1 MRGMRRMLALVGV
14 LALAAGC
21 GGEGSGSGAEE
32 GGGGR
37 LSIATGGTSGV
48 YFVYGGG
55 LAKVI
60 SSNLEGYRA
69 TAETTSASVD
79 NLILIKDGGS
89 DIAFTLADTAL
100 DAVEGREAFKEKV
113 PMRVLAQ
120 IYDNY
125 TQVVAKAGSGIKT
138 IEDLK
143 GKRVS
148 VGAPNS
154 GTEVIADRI
163 FEAAEID
170 PKGGIKRQGLGVDE
184 SVQAMK
190 DGSID
195 AFFWS
200 GGLPTGAITDLVTS
214 DKITLLDTTVYTDKL
229 VQKYGEVYRDE
240 TIPKGTYK
248 GVEQGRPDDRGPELP
263 RGVGEDG
270 REARLR
276 PHQAPVRPEGRPGG
290 GPPGGE
296 EPRPEAGRRGDRADR
311 APPRVRSATSTRKVP
326 RPLAVLALAGALLA
340 AGCGGREVVVRD
352 DGGHVLVK
360 AALPGVGALRARVP
374 PLLLPRRGARA
385 VPRRRRGLPHG
396 RGRVA
401 ERGGA
406 RLLRDRRR
414 QDARALD
421 GARARAARATST
433 ACR

>member
-1 MRGMRRMLALVGV
+1 MREENVMRGFRRMLALLGV
-14 LALAAGC
+14 VALAAGC

-60 SSNLEGYRA
+60 SSNMDGYKA

-100 DAVEGREAFKEKV
+100 DAVEGREAFKEPV

-125 TQVVAKAGSGIKT
+125 TQVVVKAGSDIKS

-154 GTEVIADRI
+154 GTEVIADRLL
-163 FEAAEID
+163 EAAGID
-170 PKGGIKRQGLGVDE
+170 PKGAIKRQGLGVEE

-214 DKITLLDTTVYTDKL
+214 DKIRLLDTTVYTDKL
-229 VQKYGEVYRDE
+229 TAKYGDVYRDD

-248 GVEQGRPDDRGPELP
+248 GVDEDVPTIAVPNYLVVSEKMDDGLAHDLTKLLFDQKADLEAVHPEAKNLDPKRGAEVISPIELHPGAKKYYDEQG
-263 RGVGEDG
+263 
-270 REARLR
+270 
-276 PHQAPVRPEGRPGG
+276 
-290 GPPGGE
+290 
-296 EPRPEAGRRGDRADR
+296 
-311 APPRVRSATSTRKVP
+311 
-326 RPLAVLALAGALLA
+326 GA
-340 AGCGGREVVVRD
+340 
-352 DGGHVLVK
+352 
-360 AALPGVGALRARVP
+360 
-374 PLLLPRRGARA
+374 
-385 VPRRRRGLPHG
+385 
-396 RGRVA
+396 
-401 ERGGA
+401 
-406 RLLRDRRR
+406 
-414 QDARALD
+414 
-421 GARARAARATST
+421 
-433 ACR
+433 

>member
-1 MRGMRRMLALVGV
+1 MMRGFRRMLALVGMV
-14 LALAAGC
+14 ALAAGC
-21 GGEGSGSGAEE
+21 GGEGSGSGSE

-60 SSNLEGYRA
+60 SSNLDGYKA

-79 NLILIKDGGS
+79 NLILIKDDGS

-100 DAVEGREAFKEKV
+100 DAVKGREAFKEPV
-113 PMRVLAQ
+113 PMRALAQ

-154 GTEVIADRI
+154 GTEVIADRVL
-163 FEAAEID
+163 EAAGMD
-170 PKGGIKRQGLGVDE
+170 PKSDIKRQGLGVDE

-200 GGLPTGAITDLVTS
+200 GGLPTGAITDLVTT
-214 DKITLLDTTVYTDKL
+214 DKITMLDTTVYTDKL
-229 VQKYGEVYRDE
+229 TAKFGDVYRND

-248 GVEQGRPDDRGPELP
+248 GVDKDVPTIAVPNYLVVSEKMDDKLAHDLTKLLFDSKSDLVAVHPEAKNLDPAKGKEMIAPIELHPGAKRYFDEQG
-263 RGVGEDG
+263 
-270 REARLR
+270 A
-276 PHQAPVRPEGRPGG
+276 
-290 GPPGGE
+290 
-296 EPRPEAGRRGDRADR
+296 
-311 APPRVRSATSTRKVP
+311 
-326 RPLAVLALAGALLA
+326 
-340 AGCGGREVVVRD
+340 
-352 DGGHVLVK
+352 
-360 AALPGVGALRARVP
+360 
-374 PLLLPRRGARA
+374 
-385 VPRRRRGLPHG
+385 
-396 RGRVA
+396 
-401 ERGGA
+401 
-406 RLLRDRRR
+406 
-414 QDARALD
+414 
-421 GARARAARATST
+421 
-433 ACR
+433 

>member
-1 MRGMRRMLALVGV
+1 MRGVRRVLALAGV

-21 GGEGSGSGAEE
+21 GGEGSGSGSE

-79 NLILIKDGGS
+79 NLILIGRGSS

-100 DAVEGREAFKEKV
+100 DAVEGRESFKEKV
-113 PMRVLAQ
+113 DLRALAQ

-125 TQVVAKAGSGIKT
+125 TQVVAKKGSSIKT
-138 IEDLK
+138 IDDLK

-163 FEAAEID
+163 FEAAGID
-170 PKGGIKRQGLGVDE
+170 SKTGIKRQGLGVDE
-184 SVQAMK
+184 SVAAMK

-200 GGLPTGAITDLVTS
+200 GGLPTGAVTDLTTS
-214 DKITLLDTTVYTDKL
+214 DDIVLLDTTEYTSKL
-229 VQKYGEVYRDE
+229 TQKYGDVYKDA

-248 GVEQGRPDDRGPELP
+248 SVDKDVPTIAVPNYLVVDAKMEDELAFDLTKLLFDRKQDLVAVHPEAKNLDPAKAAEVIAPIQLHPGAKKYFDEQG
-263 RGVGEDG
+263 
-270 REARLR
+270 
-276 PHQAPVRPEGRPGG
+276 
-290 GPPGGE
+290 
-296 EPRPEAGRRGDRADR
+296 
-311 APPRVRSATSTRKVP
+311 
-326 RPLAVLALAGALLA
+326 
-340 AGCGGREVVVRD
+340 
-352 DGGHVLVK
+352 
-360 AALPGVGALRARVP
+360 
-374 PLLLPRRGARA
+374 
-385 VPRRRRGLPHG
+385 
-396 RGRVA
+396 
-401 ERGGA
+401 
-406 RLLRDRRR
+406 
-414 QDARALD
+414 
-421 GARARAARATST
+421 
-433 ACR
+433 

>member
-1 MRGMRRMLALVGV
+1 MRRMLALAGV

-89 DIAFTLADTAL
+89 DIAFTLGDTAL
-100 DAVEGREAFKEKV
+100 DAVEGREAFKEPV
-113 PMRVLAQ
+113 PMRALAQ

-125 TQVVAKAGSGIKT
+125 TQVVAKAGSDIKT
-138 IEDLK
+138 LEDLK

-154 GTEVIADRI
+154 GTEVIADRLL
-163 FEAAEID
+163 EAAGMD
-170 PKGGIKRQGLGVDE
+170 PKGDIKRQGLGVEE

-200 GGLPTGAITDLVTS
+200 GGLPTGAITDLVTTQ
-214 DKITLLDTTVYTDKL
+214 KITMLDTTEYTDAL
-229 VQKYGEVYRDE
+229 TQKYGDVYRNE
-240 TIPKGTYK
+240 PIPKGTYK
-248 GVEQGRPDDRGPELP
+248 GVDEDVPTIAVPNFLVVSEEMDEKLAHDLTKTLFDQKQDLVAVHPEAKNLDPQRGQEMIAPIELHPGAKRYFDEQG
-263 RGVGEDG
+263 
-270 REARLR
+270 A
-276 PHQAPVRPEGRPGG
+276 
-290 GPPGGE
+290 
-296 EPRPEAGRRGDRADR
+296 
-311 APPRVRSATSTRKVP
+311 
-326 RPLAVLALAGALLA
+326 
-340 AGCGGREVVVRD
+340 
-352 DGGHVLVK
+352 
-360 AALPGVGALRARVP
+360 
-374 PLLLPRRGARA
+374 
-385 VPRRRRGLPHG
+385 
-396 RGRVA
+396 
-401 ERGGA
+401 
-406 RLLRDRRR
+406 
-414 QDARALD
+414 
-421 GARARAARATST
+421 
-433 ACR
+433 